1 MKKVLL
7 LGLTMFGVVAL
18 TGCEQIN
25 ALLSGEKQYNY
36 ADFKALLADR
46 KLSFDVTKA
55 TASIDE
61 DGVKSTIDYTYNP
74 DTEAWDYTYFD
85 EDFQVQMN
93 GTAYLDIVSDIKT
106 CELAAG
112 LVNSKVD
119 NMFKFYAA
127 KKAYRFT
134 GLYETS
140 NEKVNIEYKFG
151 EDGLRKST
159 YIKNTDLN
167 AVKSKETKESY
178 VYSK

>member
-1 MKKVLL
+1 ML
-7 LGLTMFGVVAL
+7 
-18 TGCEQIN
+18 
-25 ALLSGEKQYNY
+25 
-36 ADFKALLADR
+36 
-46 KLSFDVTKA
+46 
-55 TASIDE
+55 
-61 DGVKSTIDYTYNP
+61 P
-74 DTEAWDYTYFD
+74 
-85 EDFQVQMN
+85 
-93 GTAYLDIVSDIKT
+93 
-106 CELAAG
+106 
-112 LVNSKVD
+112 
-119 NMFKFYAA
+119 